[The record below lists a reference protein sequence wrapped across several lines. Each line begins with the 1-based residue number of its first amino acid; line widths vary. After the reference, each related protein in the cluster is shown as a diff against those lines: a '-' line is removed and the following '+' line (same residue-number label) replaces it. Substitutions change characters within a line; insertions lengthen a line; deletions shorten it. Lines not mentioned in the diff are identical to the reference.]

1 MATRIKDWMIPYTWW
16 IGIEITNNHVINV
29 LLREL
34 NNLIHVNENRELYVD
49 LQIPDGVE
57 PDYDFEVWVT
67 TGKILQEDWWQQS
80 WIILNWKTTSWDYVR
95 LIYAND
101 GKLYYDPWT
110 WVWIEIWWS
119 GWGGGWTDC
128 NTRTFYL
135 SSTSDLTTANEAY
148 DWYKDGKD
156 AILWYDWLMYVF
168 YEEYNVSN
176 HYLKFLCTRL
186 RWTAWESSWQAFM
199 SANGLKLEIDDNSW
213 EIDNIVFT
221 DSYDNNI
228 WFWYLPTDTT
238 TRVPFT
244 PTADSHPAT
253 KKYVDDWLAT
263 KQDILIAGQNISI
276 AQDGKT
282 ISATIPS
289 ALIYR
294 WSVTALA
301 DLPSTWQTVWD
312 TYFVEWED
320 WMYSWDWTQWS
331 YVWGSG
337 IDTTNLFNMTI
348 NTSDDITEWSTN
360 LFVTQ
365 TEKNTWNNK
374 QDQLIAWANIQI
386 SNNVISATDTTYTQ
400 WDWIEITNQ
409 NVINNTAKFDPEN
422 AGSLGQFLKK
432 TNDGYAWANVPS
444 WWGSGTSYTAG
455 DWIDITNNVISNT
468 DRFTPTNNGS
478 VGQVLKKS
486 GANTYYWA
494 NESWW
499 WGWGW
504 NFNPENTWTTGQV
517 LTKTDSWY
525 NWQSSSAEQDV
536 KVWSYTSEWFTQEQM
551 QEICL
556 WCLNSEHSAIIN
568 WNSTSTPSNQY
579 IFGKHITDSSNVA
592 HFVFYWMWETNEIT
606 RTNNWDYTTRYNWSI
621 EITYDGTIYVL
632 DTSNQT
638 YQIAWNYLT
647 VAGLELANMT
657 PFNPQYWWQP
667 ATKQYV
673 DAVAAWTVS
682 VPAITNSNN
691 WTTYSVSQIWVGTQA
706 QYDAMASHPNGIIYN
721 IISSS

>member
-1 MATRIKDWMIPYTWW
+1 M
-16 IGIEITNNHVINV
+16 
-29 LLREL
+29 
-34 NNLIHVNENRELYVD
+34 NENRELYVD
-49 LQIPDGVE
+49 LQLDDWIQPD
-57 PDYDFEVWVT
+57 DDFPVGVT

-80 WIILNWKTTSWDYVR
+80 GIILNWKTTSWDYVR

-119 GWGGGWTDC
+119 WWGGGWADC
-128 NTRTFYL
+128 NTKTFYL

-156 AILWYDWLMYVF
+156 AILWYGWLMYVF
-168 YEEYNVSN
+168 YEEINVSD

-199 SANGLKLEIDDNSW
+199 SANELKLEIDDNSW
-213 EIDNIVFT
+213 EIDNIAFT

-228 WFWYLPTDTT
+228 WFWYLPTNTT

-244 PTADSHPAT
+244 PTNDSHPTT
-253 KKYVDDWLAT
+253 KKYVDDWLAL
-263 KQDILIAGQNISI
+263 KQNILTAWNNI
-276 AQDGKT
+276 TIDQNNV

-289 ALIYR
+289 ALIYKG
-294 WSVTALA
+294 SVNSLA
-301 DLPSTWQTVWD
+301 DLPSTWQTVGD

-331 YVWGSG
+331 YVGGSG

-348 NTSDDITEWSTN
+348 NTSDDITEWTTN

-374 QDQLIAWANIQI
+374 QDQLTAWDNIQI
-386 SNNVISATDTTYTQ
+386 SNNVISATDTTYTE
-400 WDWIEITNQ
+400 WDWIEITNN

-422 AGSLGQFLKK
+422 QGSLGQFLKK
-432 TNDGYAWANVPS
+432 TNGGYAWANVPS
-444 WWGSGTSYTAG
+444 WWGSWTSYTAG
-455 DWIDITNNVISNT
+455 DWIDITNNVISAT

-486 GANTYYWA
+486 GANSYYWA

-499 WGWGW
+499 GGGWGSYTAW
-504 NFNPENTWTTGQV
+504 DGIEISNNVITNTKPFEPTW
-517 LTKTDSWY
+517 W
-525 NWQSSSAEQDV
+525 SSATVWQAIIKTADWYEWGDV
-536 KVWSYTSEWFTQEQM
+536 ELPSGENNVKFWTVDSSNMSDATI
-551 QEICL
+551 QEIIL
-556 WCLNSEHSAIIN
+556 WVYRSPNNWAIIN
-568 WNSTSTPSNQY
+568 DTYTNDVFIYNHMTSS
-579 IFGKHITDSSNVA
+579 V
-592 HFVFYWMWETNEIT
+592 
-606 RTNNWDYTTRYNWSI
+606 TTRVCYFYGKKRISEAIESVTDWTWYYTKAYENRMVLRWNNGTYSSVVEENPDDSTHTNYISAKPVWYNAPFMPSR
-621 EITYDGTIYVL
+621 
-632 DTSNQT
+632 DT
-638 YQIAWNYLT
+638 
-647 VAGLELANMT
+647 
-657 PFNPQYWWQP
+657 QP
-667 ATKQYV
+667 ASKAYV
-673 DAVAAWTVS
+673 DSVAAWTVS
-682 VPAITNSNN
+682 VPAITSSNN

-706 QYDAMASHPNGIIYN
+706 QYDAMSSHPNGIIYN